1 MKITTISD
9 THSLHRQLD
18 LPGGDI
24 LIHAGDVCN
33 RGTAAEALDFM
44 NWFSNQ
50 NYAYKIFIAGNHDFY
65 FENEPMAAIQSLLP
79 ENVFYLNDSGITIEG
94 VSFWGSPITPEF
106 HNMAF
111 IRKRGADIAKHWGL
125 IPPKTDILITHGPAY
140 GILDKTFQN
149 LNAGC
154 TNLLTKIE
162 ETKPQYHIFGHIH
175 EGFGL
180 SEREGTTFINTSS
193 VDFSYKIRKLP
204 FYDFEI

>member
-9 THSLHRQLD
+9 THGLHHQIQ
-18 LPGGDI
+18 LPGGDV

-33 RGTAAEALDFM
+33 RGTTVEALDFM

-50 NYAYKIFIAGNHDFY
+50 KYTYKIFIAGNHDFY
-65 FENEPMAAIQSLLP
+65 FEKEPIAAIQSLLP

-94 VSFWGSPITPEF
+94 ISFWGSPITPEF

-111 IRKRGADIAKHWGL
+111 NRKRGADIAKHWDL
-125 IPPKTDILITHGPAY
+125 IPATIDVLITHGPAY

-149 LNAGC
+149 WYVGC
-154 TNLLTKIE
+154 TDLLAKIE
-162 ETKPQYHIFGHIH
+162 EIKPQYHIFGHIH

-180 SEREGTTFINTSS
+180 VEREGTSFINTSS
-193 VDFSYKIRKLP
+193 VDFRYKMRKTP
-204 FYDFEI
+204 FFDFEI

>member
-9 THSLHRQLD
+9 THGLHHQLQ
-18 LPGGDI
+18 LPGGDV

-33 RGTAAEALDFM
+33 RGSAIEALDFM

-65 FENEPMAAIQSLLP
+65 FEKEPIAAIQSLLP

-94 VSFWGSPITPEF
+94 ISFWGSPITPEF

-111 IRKRGADIAKHWGL
+111 NRKRGIDIAKHWDL
-125 IPPKTDILITHGPAY
+125 ISPDTDVLITHGPAY

-149 LNAGC
+149 WYVGC
-154 TNLLTKIE
+154 TDLLARIE
-162 ETKPQYHIFGHIH
+162 EIKPQYHIFGHIH

-180 SEREGTTFINTSS
+180 VEREGTTFINTSS
-193 VDFSYKIRKLP
+193 VDFRYKMRKTP
-204 FYDFEI
+204 FFDFEI

>member
-1 MKITTISD
+1 MKITAISD
-9 THSLHRQLD
+9 THGLHRQLQ
-18 LPGGDI
+18 LPGGDV
-24 LIHAGDVCN
+24 LIHSGDVCN

-50 NYAYKIFIAGNHDFY
+50 NYTYKIFIAGNHDFY
-65 FENEPMAAIQSLLP
+65 FESEQNTTIKSLLP
-79 ENVFYLNDSGITIEG
+79 ESVYYLNDSGITIEG
-94 VSFWGSPITPEF
+94 ISFWGSPITPEF

-111 IRKRGADIAKHWGL
+111 NRKRGVDIAKHWDL
-125 IPPKTDILITHGPAY
+125 IPSDTDVLITHGPAY

-149 LNAGC
+149 LYVGC

-162 ETKPQYHIFGHIH
+162 EINPQYHIFGHIH

>member
-9 THSLHRQLD
+9 THGLHHQLQ
-18 LPGGDI
+18 LPGGDV

-33 RGTAAEALDFM
+33 RGSAIEALDFM

-65 FENEPMAAIQSLLP
+65 FEKEPIAAIQSLLP

-94 VSFWGSPITPEF
+94 ISFWGSPITPEF

-111 IRKRGADIAKHWGL
+111 NRKRGIDIAKHWDL
-125 IPPKTDILITHGPAY
+125 IPPDTDVLITHGPAY

-149 LNAGC
+149 WYVGC
-154 TNLLTKIE
+154 TDLLARIE
-162 ETKPQYHIFGHIH
+162 EIKPQYHIFGHIH

-180 SEREGTTFINTSS
+180 VEREGTSFINTSS
-193 VDFSYKIRKLP
+193 VDFRYKMRKTP
-204 FYDFEI
+204 FFDLEI

>member
-1 MKITTISD
+1 
-9 THSLHRQLD
+9 
-18 LPGGDI
+18 LPGGDV

-65 FENEPMAAIQSLLP
+65 FEKEPIAAIQSLLP

-94 VSFWGSPITPEF
+94 ISFWGSPITPEF

-111 IRKRGADIAKHWGL
+111 NRKRGIDIAKHWDL
-125 IPPKTDILITHGPAY
+125 IPPDTDVLITHGPAY

-149 LNAGC
+149 WYVGC
-154 TNLLTKIE
+154 TDLLARIE
-162 ETKPQYHIFGHIH
+162 EIKPQYHIFGHIH

-180 SEREGTTFINTSS
+180 VEREGTSFINTSS
-193 VDFSYKIRKLP
+193 VDFRYKMRKTP
-204 FYDFEI
+204 FFDLEI

>member
-9 THSLHRQLD
+9 THGLHHQIH

-33 RGTAAEALDFM
+33 RGTSAEALDFM

-65 FENEPMAAIQSLLP
+65 FENEQNTTIKSLLP
-79 ENVFYLNDSGITIEG
+79 ESVYYLNDSGITIEG
-94 VSFWGSPITPEF
+94 ISFWGSPITPEF
-106 HNMAF
+106 HNMAYN
-111 IRKRGADIAKHWGL
+111 RKRGVDIAKHWDL
-125 IPPKTDILITHGPAY
+125 IPSDTDVLITHGPAY
-140 GILDKTFQN
+140 GILDTTFQN

-154 TNLLTKIE
+154 THLRTKIE
-162 ETKPQYHIFGHIH
+162 ETNPQYHIFGHIH
-175 EGFGL
+175 EGYGL
-180 SEREGTTFINTSS
+180 TEREGTTFINTSS
-193 VDFSYKIRKLP
+193 VDFGYKIRKLP

>member
-9 THSLHRQLD
+9 THGLHHQIH

-65 FENEPMAAIQSLLP
+65 FENEQNTTIKSLLP
-79 ENVFYLNDSGITIEG
+79 ESVYYLNDSGITIEG
-94 VSFWGSPITPEF
+94 ISFWGSPITPEF
-106 HNMAF
+106 HNMAYN
-111 IRKRGADIAKHWGL
+111 RKRGVDIAKHWEL
-125 IPPKTDILITHGPAY
+125 IPSDTDVLITHGPAY
-140 GILDKTFQN
+140 GILDTTFQN
-149 LNAGC
+149 LNVGC
-154 TNLLTKIE
+154 VSLLTKIE
-162 ETKPQYHIFGHIH
+162 QINPLYHIFGHIH

-180 SEREGTTFINTSS
+180 TEREGTTFINTSS
-193 VDFSYKIRKLP
+193 VDFGYKIRKLP

>member
-1 MKITTISD
+1 MKITTLSD
-9 THSLHRQLD
+9 THGMHHQIH

-65 FENEPMAAIQSLLP
+65 FENEQNTTIKSLLP
-79 ENVFYLNDSGITIEG
+79 ESVYYLNDSGITIEG
-94 VSFWGSPITPEF
+94 ISFWGSPITPEF
-106 HNMAF
+106 HNMAYN
-111 IRKRGADIAKHWGL
+111 RKRGIDIAKHWEL
-125 IPPKTDILITHGPAY
+125 IPSDTDVLITHGPAY
-140 GILDKTFQN
+140 GILDTTFQN
-149 LNAGC
+149 LNVGC
-154 TNLLTKIE
+154 VSLLTKIE
-162 ETKPQYHIFGHIH
+162 QINPLYHIFGHIH

-180 SEREGTTFINTSS
+180 TEREGTTFINTSS
-193 VDFSYKIRKLP
+193 VDFGYKIRKLP

>member
-9 THSLHRQLD
+9 THGLHHQLQ
-18 LPGGDI
+18 LPGGDV

-65 FENEPMAAIQSLLP
+65 FEKEPIAAIQSLLP

-94 VSFWGSPITPEF
+94 ISFWGSPITPEF

-111 IRKRGADIAKHWGL
+111 NRKRGIDIAKHWDL
-125 IPPKTDILITHGPAY
+125 IPPDTDVLITHGPAY

-149 LNAGC
+149 WYVGC
-154 TNLLTKIE
+154 TDLLARIE
-162 ETKPQYHIFGHIH
+162 EIKPQYHIFGHIH

-180 SEREGTTFINTSS
+180 VEREGTSFINTSS
-193 VDFSYKIRKLP
+193 VDFRYKMRKTP
-204 FYDFEI
+204 FFDLEI

>member
-9 THSLHRQLD
+9 THGLHHQIH

-65 FENEPMAAIQSLLP
+65 FENEQNDTIQSLLP
-79 ENVFYLNDSGITIEG
+79 ISVYYLNDSGITIEG
-94 VSFWGSPITPEF
+94 ISFWGSPITPEF

-111 IRKRGADIAKHWGL
+111 NRKRGIEISKHWDL
-125 IPPKTDILITHGPAY
+125 IPSDTDVLITHGPAY
-140 GILDKTFQN
+140 GILDTTFQN

-154 TNLLTKIE
+154 VSLLTKIE
-162 ETKPQYHIFGHIH
+162 QINPLYHIFGHIH
-175 EGFGL
+175 EGYGL
-180 SEREGTTFINTSS
+180 TEREGTTFINTSS
-193 VDFSYKIRKLP
+193 VDFHYKLRKSP
-204 FYDFEI
+204 FFDFEI

>member
-65 FENEPMAAIQSLLP
+65 FENEPIGSIQSLLP
-79 ENVFYLNDSGITIEG
+79 ESVFYLNDLGITIEG

-111 IRKRGADIAKHWGL
+111 NRKRGIDIAKHWGL
-125 IPPKTDILITHGPAY
+125 IPPKTDVLITHGPAY

-149 LNAGC
+149 LNVGC

-162 ETKPQYHIFGHIH
+162 EIKPQYHIFGHIH
-175 EGFGL
+175 EGFGRT
-180 SEREGTTFINTSS
+180 EREGTIFVNTSS
-193 VDFSYKIRKLP
+193 VDFHYKIRKSP
-204 FYDFEI
+204 FFDFEI